1 MRSQCIMGTARR
13 RAHKA
18 RVCRGRAA
26 WNTSAAPGGGARARV
41 GRYEARAASAS
52 PDAGGL
58 ALIHQELGHR
68 DVGAA
73 LRCALAAHDSNE
85 GVEAESVLRQP

>member
-26 WNTSAAPGGGARARV
+26 WNTSAAPGGARVRELAGMRRARPPLHPMP
-41 GRYEARAASAS
+41 A
-52 PDAGGL
+52 
-58 ALIHQELGHR
+58 
-68 DVGAA
+68 
-73 LRCALAAHDSNE
+73 
-85 GVEAESVLRQP
+85 VLR